1 MAEGDEIAPA
11 RVASEAPGVAQAPL
25 HSSLIW
31 IGLALA
37 LIGKV
42 LSGGRPGGRPDLWI
56 LAFLFFPYAILV
68 YWAYTRGAG
77 RSRLFR
83 GLRAA
88 LFAFLVIEA
97 FYWGVSI
104 GGVAAAVGAFM
115 IFTRFIQ
122 PRKPGVPE

>member
-1 MAEGDEIAPA
+1 MAEGDETAAA
-11 RVASEAPGVAQAPL
+11 RVASEAPGAARAPL

-42 LSGGRPGGRPDLWI
+42 LSMGRPDRKPDLGI
-56 LAFLFFPYAILV
+56 LAFLVLPYAILV

-77 RSRLFR
+77 PSRLFR

-104 GGVAAAVGAFM
+104 GGVAAAVGAYM
-115 IFTRFIQ
+115 IFTRFIR
-122 PRKPGVPE
+122 PGKPGVPE